1 MGERRRSIGRRSRQG
16 SGAGS
21 PPAPGTGYLVRY
33 VEDGRVVDTL
43 DDGSPA
49 DALTYAAGSPSR
61 LAMSLYPAPTT
72 AQVES
77 LADAWDLHP
86 VLREDLLL
94 GKQRPKAERYGDVF
108 FLVARAARYL
118 DAAERV
124 ELAEFHI
131 LVRPGAVAILCQDD
145 QWVDGT
151 DAEGIA
157 AAAIGNPRYGA
168 ALFESEHLLRMGPE
182 AVAYW
187 LLDIIV
193 DAYAPVLEGLEIDK
207 EQVERQV
214 FAGDAAATERIYR
227 LGQEVIDLQH
237 AVTGL
242 GAVLEALRRGIDRH
256 GLSHDLQT
264 YLQDVS
270 DHHSHAATRVVE
282 LRESFAQILDVN
294 ATLVA
299 QRQNEDMKKI
309 SGWAAILFAPTL
321 IAAIYGMNFRTMP
334 ELGWAWGYPLAL
346 GGMVAFACVL
356 WLVFKR
362 NRWM

>member
-1 MGERRRSIGRRSRQG
+1 MRRSRQ
-16 SGAGS
+16 
-21 PPAPGTGYLVRY
+21 PRPAVADVTPRVGHLVRY
-33 VEDGRVVDTL
+33 VEDGRVVQTL
-43 DDGSPA
+43 DDGSPSE
-49 DALTYAAGSPSR
+49 ALEYAGSSPTR
-61 LAMSLYPAPTT
+61 LAMSLYPAPTE
-72 AQVES
+72 AQVEA
-77 LADAWDLHP
+77 LADAWELHP
-86 VLREDLLL
+86 VLKEDLLL
-94 GKQRPKAERYGDVF
+94 GQQRPKAERYGDVL
-108 FLVARAARYL
+108 FLVVRSARYL
-118 DAAERV
+118 DDAERV

-131 LVRPGAVAILCQDD
+131 LVRPNAVAILCQDNE
-145 QWVDGT
+145 WVDGT
-151 DAEGIA
+151 DAEGVA
-157 AAAIGNPRYGA
+157 AAAISKHRYGA
-168 ALFESEHLLRMGPE
+168 ALFESEHLLRLGPE

-193 DAYAPVLEGLEIDK
+193 DAYAPVLAGLEVDK

-214 FAGDAAATERIYR
+214 FAGDAAATERVYR

-237 AVTGL
+237 AVTGM
-242 GAVLEALRRGIDRH
+242 GAVLEALRRGVDKH
-256 GLSHDLQT
+256 GLAPNLQT

-270 DHHSHAATRVVE
+270 DHHSHAATRVLE
-282 LRESFAQILDVN
+282 LRETFAQILDVN

-334 ELGWAWGYPLAL
+334 ELGWAWGYPMAL
-346 GGMVAFACVL
+346 GGMGAFAVVL